1 MAVSLLNPKK
11 SVADQVFARMNP
23 GEIYS
28 EGGYTGMAP
37 EFYSPAPN
45 PNDPR
50 EAIMQQYGYRDYMNS
65 QRNPDDEAARML
77 AIQNAGGPGMSM
89 NVQDP
94 YIQAAQNWQ
103 EPPVNQ
109 QKVEQYRNLSD
120 ADQVALQYVNSGQM
134 TPKELYDKMKDVEL
148 KREIALLK
156 LKSEAPIDR
165 MDLSKDGQ
173 AVPMDAANLAA
184 WMSGQG
190 VSADFRPPETH
201 QFINSETTRN
211 GGVGS
216 GGKGSASAGSGGV
229 PKDLDDLLKQRD
241 EAMKTYS
248 SLISDTKQFNQ
259 NPSAALSQLALVQK
273 LDMTRELY
281 QSPLNNVDIQTAGSI
296 ASSVLG
302 TGRAVMDSGTQPLIA
317 GKNGDTL
324 LNLNGIVKNKDGSAR
339 RVMDLFAMEGNTQLV
354 TGGQAYKFVED
365 AINAI
370 AGVIVPPYRGPAM
383 Q

>member
-1 MAVSLLNPKK
+1 
-11 SVADQVFARMNP
+11 
-23 GEIYS
+23 
-28 EGGYTGMAP
+28 
-37 EFYSPAPN
+37 
-45 PNDPR
+45 
-50 EAIMQQYGYRDYMNS
+50 
-65 QRNPDDEAARML
+65 
-77 AIQNAGGPGMSM
+77 
-89 NVQDP
+89 
-94 YIQAAQNWQ
+94 
-103 EPPVNQ
+103 
-109 QKVEQYRNLSD
+109 
-120 ADQVALQYVNSGQM
+120 
-134 TPKELYDKMKDVEL
+134 
-148 KREIALLK
+148 
-156 LKSEAPIDR
+156 
-165 MDLSKDGQ
+165 
-173 AVPMDAANLAA
+173 
-184 WMSGQG
+184 
-190 VSADFRPPETH
+190 
-201 QFINSETTRN
+201 
-211 GGVGS
+211 
-216 GGKGSASAGSGGV
+216 
-229 PKDLDDLLKQRD
+229 
-241 EAMKTYS
+241 MKTYS